1 MSDLNLI
8 LLGPPGSGKGTQGEG
23 LQDDFR
29 LPYYA
34 TGEILRA
41 AVKDGTEIGLKAKEY
56 MDRGDLVPDEVII
69 GVIIERIEGEEAS
82 DGFILD
88 GFPRTVPQAEAL
100 AAEMEKLG
108 RQITAAVLIDV
119 SDDEV
124 VRRLGGRRT
133 CERCGRVFHVDFNP
147 PEKDGVCDVDGGE
160 LVVRD
165 DDKPDVI
172 RNRLETYHAKTEPLV
187 DYYEDQGTLQHVDGS
202 QGPDEVGEAIRG
214 LLATLRREDEME
226 M

>member
-1 MSDLNLI
+1 MSELNLI

-23 LQDDFR
+23 LREDLR

-34 TGEILRA
+34 TGDILRS
-41 AVKDGTEIGLKAKEY
+41 AVKEGTEVGKRAKEF
-56 MDRGDLVPDEVII
+56 MDKGELVPDEVLIGII
-69 GVIIERIEGEEAS
+69 SERIQGEEAS

-100 AAEMEKLG
+100 DDEIEGLG
-108 RQITAAVLIDV
+108 RKMTAAILI
-119 SDDEV
+119 EV
-124 VRRLGGRRT
+124 PEEEIVKRLGGRRT
-133 CERCGRVFHVDFNP
+133 CEENGHVFHIDFNP
-147 PEKDGVCDVDGGE
+147 PKEEGVCDVDGSP

-172 RNRLETYHAKTEPLV
+172 KNRLEQYREKTEPLIG
-187 DYYEDQGTLQHVDGS
+187 YYEDQGILQKVDGH
-202 QGPDEVGEAIRG
+202 GDPDDVAEHIRG
-214 LLATLRREDEME
+214 LLATLKREEEME